1 MSSVLHTRRWYRKN
15 NLARLLVALV
25 LFSNLYAALGF
36 FFSPQAFTAVYE
48 LVGGPGEAAVA
59 GFGLLFAMW
68 QVPYLVALINPL
80 KHKLSLMEAL
90 AMQGLGVIGETF
102 ILLRIP
108 AIHTVLR
115 SGISRFIIFDLA
127 GLAVLTV
134 SLLIVNWITPENES
148 KI

>member
-36 FFSPQAFTAVYE
+36 FFSPQAFTAAYE

-127 GLAVLTV
+127 GLALLAI
-134 SLLIVNWITPENES
+134 SLLIVYRIITENES

>member
-36 FFSPQAFTAVYE
+36 FFSPQVFTAAYE

-127 GLAVLTV
+127 GLALLAM
-134 SLLIVNWITPENES
+134 SLLIVNRIITENES

>member
-1 MSSVLHTRRWYRKN
+1 MSSALHTHQWYRTE
-15 NLARLLVALV
+15 NLTRLLIALV
-25 LFSNLYAALGF
+25 LISNLYAALGF
-36 FFSPQAFTAVYE
+36 FFSPQAFTAAYE
-48 LVGGPGEAAVA
+48 LVGAPGEAAVA

-90 AMQGLGVIGETF
+90 TMQGLGVIGEAF
-102 ILLRIP
+102 ILLRISP
-108 AIHTVLR
+108 IHTVLR

-127 GLAVLTV
+127 GLALLAV
-134 SLLIVNWITPENES
+134 SLLIVNRIITENES

>member
-1 MSSVLHTRRWYRKN
+1 VSSALRARRWYRTE
-15 NLARLLVALV
+15 NLARLLIALV
-25 LFSNLYAALGF
+25 LISNLYAALGF
-36 FFSPQAFTAVYE
+36 FFSPQAFTAAYE
-48 LVGGPGEAAVA
+48 LVGAPGEAAVA

-80 KHKLSLMEAL
+80 KQKLSLVEAL

-108 AIHTVLR
+108 PIHTVLR

-127 GLAVLTV
+127 GLALLAV
-134 SLLIVNWITPENES
+134 SLLIINRIIPENES